1 VENQNLINLVI
12 LKDSVRKFNDNL
24 NFKNKSKMESVPQEE
39 KKHESLDEGDK
50 QPDNTPVVQEV
61 VHA

>member
-1 VENQNLINLVI
+1 
-12 LKDSVRKFNDNL
+12 
-24 NFKNKSKMESVPQEE
+24 MESLPNPE
-39 KKHESLDEGDK
+39 KKHETLDEGDK